1 MIMIDVLGEEHQQL
15 NRDGGHDCRPGKE
28 DQERERVKGVVW
40 VGLPYNYIYNYFIID
55 VLG

>member
-1 MIMIDVLGEEHQQL
+1 MIDVLGEEHQQL